1 MLTALTCVI
10 AWYLATWALPVMVF
24 VETFSFIHA
33 NETGFLLS
41 VLAAAAAALLSVG
54 LVLLVLFKAR
64 NPILCLLARAV
75 FVIPAMIAGYA
86 VVHGVTHEAIDS
98 AIALTLLCGTAAD
111 HRHCRAD
118 QPERV
123 RGTGAAGLIPVANP
137 APTPCRFEPR

>member
-1 MLTALTCVI
+1 MILILLAVMLTAALCII

-33 NETGFLLS
+33 TEAGFLLS
-41 VLAAAAAALLSVG
+41 AVAAAAMALLSVG

-86 VVHGVTHEAIDS
+86 VVHGVTHDAIES
-98 AIALTLLCGTAAD
+98 AIALKLLCGTA
-111 HRHCRAD
+111 
-118 QPERV
+118 
-123 RGTGAAGLIPVANP
+123 GLITGIAALINLNGFGEL
-137 APTPCRFEPR
+137 APQG